1 MSMYLQRNHMIS
13 IHVPAK
19 GTTQQVVEVIGQILI
34 SIHVPAKGTTSL
46 FRRLHPILI
55 ISIHVPAKGT
65 TLTPL
70 KNAFSNQNF
79 NPRSREGNDFNFC
92 TITKTKFISIHVP
105 AKGTTS
111 FCLTISSYVLFQST
125 FPRRE
130 RPIQHLIELRRKNFN
145 PRSREGNDEMQEIL
159 ERKDTYF
166 NPRSREGNDLN
177 YN

>member
-79 NPRSREGNDFNFC
+79 NPRSREGNDS
-92 TITKTKFISIHVP
+92 KTAYFPFLLCNIFIY
-105 AKGTTS
+105 
-111 FCLTISSYVLFQST
+111 F
-125 FPRRE
+125 
-130 RPIQHLIELRRKNFN
+130 IQIKC
-145 PRSREGNDEMQEIL
+145 
-159 ERKDTYF
+159 
-166 NPRSREGNDLN
+166 
-177 YN
+177 